1 MTRKNQGKMVESFL
15 EEEIKYILEV
25 EGGRKLCGR
34 MNGKGIGTGV
44 GLKYRT
50 SRSGSRG
57 IFPSSKINGSFLAG
71 AIVYRATQKRWGGG
85 KSYGRAANGGC
96 ADA

>member
-1 MTRKNQGKMVESFL
+1 MTRKNQGKMVESFS

-50 SRSGSRG
+50 SRRE
-57 IFPSSKINGSFLAG
+57 NGNWL
-71 AIVYRATQKRWGGG
+71 GGG
-85 KSYGRAANGGC
+85 NILLEVSET
-96 ADA
+96 